1 MTHPQSVAWIAAAA
15 LAGATPALAQAPP
28 DAEALAL
35 EVIELRQAVAA
46 LQARLDAIDSGRQAQ
61 ANAIPVSIPVSARM
75 AAAPDLASGAG
86 RMAAASV
93 LPTRYTF
100 GDELTGVARADT
112 AAPPNDPD
120 LRGFISVPGSQTM
133 VRFGG
138 FAKVNAIF
146 DFAPAGSPDR
156 LITSVI
162 PIGAGD
168 GRNTS
173 LDANNTR
180 FSFEAR
186 RPSAMGPMRV
196 YLENDFYGGGGGTA
210 FRLRQA
216 HGQIGNTY
224 AGYGYTAFADAD
236 AFPDT
241 LDDEGP
247 GGGTLVRVAAIR
259 QIWKLGGGA
268 TAALSIEDPASELML
283 TTGRTAAQPAP
294 DVVGVLR
301 LERPWGHVQTSAVT
315 RLVGYSEGDRNE
327 SAFGY
332 GLSLSGLFKLGD
344 DFAMAGFTYGD
355 GLGRYFNDL
364 SGAGYDGLIQPDG
377 DVRTLAVY
385 GGYLGYTRH
394 WSPRWRSNL
403 VGGILVLDRDDLL
416 APTAFRS
423 SGYGAAN
430 LIWAVSPSFSV
441 GVEVLYG
448 RHELQNGQ
456 DADVTRLQASLKY
469 DFVQ

>member
-1 MTHPQSVAWIAAAA
+1 MAHPQSVVWIAAAA
-15 LAGATPALAQAPP
+15 LAGATPALAQAQP

-35 EVIELRQAVAA
+35 EVVALRQAVAA
-46 LQARLDAIDSGRQAQ
+46 LQARLDAIDAGGQAQ
-61 ANAIPVSIPVSARM
+61 AAPVSDPIV
-75 AAAPDLASGAG
+75 AAPALPPVAAQSV
-86 RMAAASV
+86 AASV
-93 LPTRYTF
+93 LPIRYTF
-100 GDELTGVARADT
+100 GDALSGVARADT

-120 LRGFISVPGSQTM
+120 LRGFMPVPGSQTM

-138 FAKVNAIF
+138 FAKVNTIY

-186 RPSAMGPMRV
+186 RPSALGPVRV

-216 HGQIGNTY
+216 HGQVGNTY
-224 AGYGYTAFADAD
+224 AGFGYSAFSDAD

-247 GGGTLVRVAAIR
+247 GGGALLRQAGIR

-268 TAALSIEDPASELML
+268 TATLSIEKPSSELVL
-283 TTGRTAAQPAP
+283 TTDQTATHPAP
-294 DVVGVLR
+294 DVIGALR
-301 LERPWGHVQTSAVT
+301 LERKWGHVQTSAMAR
-315 RLVGYSEGDRNE
+315 RLGYREGDRDE
-327 SAFGY
+327 SAFAY
-332 GLSLSGLFKLGD
+332 GLSMSGLFKLGE
-344 DFAMAGFTYGD
+344 DFAMAGFAYGD
-355 GLGRYFNDL
+355 GVARYFNDL
-364 SGAGYDGLIQPDG
+364 SGLGYDGLVQPDG
-377 DVRTLAVY
+377 DVRALSAY
-385 GGYLGYTRH
+385 GGYLGYTRR
-394 WSPRWRSNL
+394 WSPSWRSNL
-403 VGGILVLDRDDLL
+403 VGGILVLDRDALL

-423 SGYGAAN
+423 SGYGAVN
-430 LIWAVSPSFSV
+430 LIWAASFGVSV
-441 GVEVLYG
+441 GVEALYG

-456 DADVTRLQASLKY
+456 AADVVRLQASLKY
-469 DFVQ
+469 DFVP